1 MQMNVHP
8 ISFRFS
14 RGARFSRETSFIPA
28 KGRMTFQTDPASRG
42 NLQMFYSD
50 LISIVINDDVKD
62 KKTLH

>member
-8 ISFRFS
+8 ISFRFP
-14 RGARFSRETSFIPA
+14 RARLSRETSFTLA

-50 LISIVINDDVKD
+50 LISIIINDEVKD